1 MKRNQGGFT
10 LVEMMVTIV
19 IGSLVTLAA
28 TTVLLLGLRINNR
41 STQTVTRQNTARVV
55 ITMLENLAAEGEITD
70 IILEENQEDKVTAWE
85 IRNAENV
92 VLATYREQA
101 IYIGGTEKDE
111 GEAPATPLL
120 ENVTESTVSLDKTG
134 LLSISL
140 VIDDTP
146 YKSSIYCRTMR
157 KPLENELAHQA
168 AATNPTVSEP
178 MSATEEAGRLA
189 FLNALASQY
198 RMAGGSPNPGL
209 ILDGD
214 GYSEGMY
221 YTQWYLGGTYKDGW
235 DIETPWCACFV
246 SWGLCYPGKDSD
258 NDGVL
263 ENRVVQYINP
273 DTDNRAEGGVAFAN
287 VDFFCEY
294 FKNLHQEASG
304 ENPEKVHWKDAYKNG
319 AYAIPT
325 PGDIIFIDW
334 DGTDSQGVYDA
345 AHVGAVL
352 KVEDGYVYTIE
363 GNRENRVMVCRY
375 AIGDPIIMGYG
386 IIDWAKT
393 EAELN
398 ET

>member
-70 IILEENQEDKVTAWE
+70 IISEKNQEDKVTAWE

-92 VLATYREQA
+92 VLATYSEQA

-146 YKSSIYCRTMR
+146 YESSIYCRTMR
-157 KPLENELAHQA
+157 EPKENELEHQA
-168 AATNPTVSEP
+168 AASNPKVTDKTG
-178 MSATEEAGRLA
+178 MSAIEEEGRNR
-189 FLNALASQY
+189 FLNVLASQY
-198 RMAGGSPNPGL
+198 RLKGGSPNPGL
-209 ILDGD
+209 ILDG
-214 GYSEGMY
+214 GFSTGEYYSE
-221 YTQWYLGGTYKDGW
+221 WYVGGYDEKTKPGW

-246 SWGLCYPGKDSD
+246 SWGLSYYEE
-258 NDGVL
+258 V
-263 ENRVVQYINP
+263 RVCIRQKSWNIQPASGIV
-273 DTDNRAEGGVAFAN
+273 GGVAFAN
-287 VDFFCEY
+287 VDFFASY
-294 FKNLHQEASG
+294 FKNPG
-304 ENPEKVHWKDAYKNG
+304 EGQGQRWADAVLPETDNVY
-319 AYAIPT
+319 YLPV

-334 DGTDSQGVYDA
+334 DGNRDDP
-345 AHVGAVL
+345 AHVGVVL
-352 KVEDGYVYTIE
+352 KVETKTMGDKTVPDSVYTIE
-363 GNRENRVMVCRY
+363 GNRENRVMVCKY
-375 AIGDPIIMGYG
+375 TVGENYDIVMGYG
-386 IIDWAKT
+386 IIDWKS
-393 EAELN
+393 
-398 ET
+398 

>member
-1 MKRNQGGFT
+1 MKRNQDGFT

-70 IILEENQEDKVTAWE
+70 IISEKNQEDKVTAWE

-92 VLATYREQA
+92 VLATYSEQA

-157 KPLENELAHQA
+157 TPDDKEASNQA
-168 AATNPTVSEP
+168 DQAVSGGKEQAEDATVGKE
-178 MSATEEAGRLA
+178 GRLA
-189 FLNALASQY
+189 FLNVLASQY
-198 RMAGGSPNPGL
+198 RLKGGSPNPGL
-209 ILDGD
+209 ILEDK
-214 GYSEGMY
+214 YSTGMY
-221 YTQWYLGGTYKDGW
+221 YSQWYLGGTYKDGW
-235 DIETPWCACFV
+235 DIETPWCACFI
-246 SWGLCYPGKDSD
+246 SYGLCHDS
-258 NDGVL
+258 VI
-263 ENRVVQYINP
+263 EYINSDSYYP
-273 DTDNRAEGGVAFAN
+273 DGKVAFAN
-287 VDFFCEY
+287 VDFFKDY
-294 FKNLHQEASG
+294 FQK
-304 ENPEKVHWKDAYKNG
+304 EKEGYPKAGQQWKDATGYT
-319 AYAIPT
+319 PV

-334 DGTDSQGVYDA
+334 DGNRDDP
-345 AHVGAVL
+345 AHVGVVL
-352 KVEDGYVYTIE
+352 KVEIDYNEEGSADDELVSVYTIE
-363 GNRENRVMVCRY
+363 GNRENRVMVCKY
-375 AIGDPIIMGYG
+375 DVDENYNIVMGYG
-386 IIDWAKT
+386 IIDWK
-393 EAELN
+393 E
-398 ET
+398 